1 MSIALFFLAA
11 AAHAK
16 PHAAPDTSTR
26 SGLIASY
33 NAMFKHIDTDHDGK
47 VSRAEWEVMVDA
59 SPMLQSQGLSEAQRK
74 GLRAALMAGFE
85 QNDSDKD
92 DLLTLDELMAK
103 PLVRFACLD
112 ANHDAKVTQIEAKEG
127 MDLCSMLSGISGK
140 GK

>member
-1 MSIALFFLAA
+1 MSIALFLLAA

-26 SGLIASY
+26 NGLIASY
-33 NAMFKHIDTDHDGK
+33 SAMFKRIDTDRDGK

-59 SPMLQSQGLSEAQRK
+59 SPMLQSQSLSEAQRN

-85 QNDSDKD
+85 PNDSDKD
-92 DLLTLDELMAK
+92 GFLTLDELMAK

-112 ANHDAKVTQIEAKEG
+112 ANHDARVTQAEAEAG
-127 MDLCSMLSGISGK
+127 VDLCSALAGLSGK
-140 GK
+140 GQ

>member
-16 PHAAPDTSTR
+16 PHPAPNTSTR

-33 NAMFKHIDTDHDGK
+33 NAMFKRIDADGDGK

-59 SPMLQSQGLSEAQRK
+59 SPMLQSQSLSETQRN

-85 QNDSDKD
+85 QNDSDRD
-92 DLLTLDELMAK
+92 GLLTLDELMAK

-112 ANHDAKVTQIEAKEG
+112 ANHDARVTQAEAEAG
-127 MDLCSMLSGISGK
+127 VDLCSALAGLSGKSQ
-140 GK
+140 

>member
-1 MSIALFFLAA
+1 MSILLLFMAA
-11 AAHAK
+11 AAK
-16 PHAAPDTSTR
+16 PHAAPITSTR

-33 NAMFKHIDTDHDGK
+33 SAMFKRVDSDGDGK

-59 SPMLQSQGLSEAQRK
+59 SPMLQSQGLSETQRN

-92 DLLTLDELMAK
+92 GFLTLDELMAK

-112 ANHDAKVTQIEAKEG
+112 ANHDARVTQAEAEAG
-127 MDLCSMLSGISGK
+127 VDLCSVLAGVSGK
-140 GK
+140 GQ